1 MFTQARGRNAMFW
14 QSPKTRKTARPN
26 VWLPT
31 ARPAGL
37 AGLQIV
43 VDSHER
49 VPVPVRQPAG
59 GHCAAGPAAG
69 DYGIVLAGRLVAA
82 VKCKSLPDLVSSL
95 TSGKLGY
102 QLACLP
108 RAAVVGEDGT
118 RTCSSWNGYV
128 RRPWPTGWPS
138 WRCAGLAYDPT
149 WLKLVRTFG
158 TAGLWI

>member
-1 MFTQARGRNAMFW
+1 MCGCRPPGPPAWPGCRSW
-14 QSPKTRKTARPN
+14 STRTNGYPYRFANQQVDTARRD
-26 VWLPT
+26 LP
-31 ARPAGL
+31 
-37 AGLQIV
+37 
-43 VDSHER
+43 
-49 VPVPVRQPAG
+49 
-59 GHCAAGPAAG
+59 AG

-108 RAAVVGEDGT
+108 RAAVVEEDGT

-138 WRCAGLAYDPT
+138 WRCAGRAYDPT
-149 WLKLVRTFG
+149 WLKLVRTLG
-158 TAGLWI
+158 GRGDGGAEVAGQWVGGGDGVVTASMVR